1 MTQHSTSWPVHW
13 SLPAGAEGDPAF
25 ARLHQ
30 FWLGKCRRDETGHGL
45 LPARND
51 IDVLDIPRELLRDI
65 ALLEVVPQS
74 DGSRRYRIRLFGS
87 ALAAMTGAD
96 ETGRYYDETVPPA
109 GYAVLRQHLD
119 QAVSEARPMF
129 FASPSAAPGRGF
141 LYFGRFGLP
150 LASDGRQVDMILALV
165 RPLPSPDPR
174 PDLGPDPG

>member
-1 MTQHSTSWPVHW
+1 MTYPVHW
-13 SLPAGAEGDPAF
+13 ALPDGADCDPAF
-25 ARLHQ
+25 ARLHDY
-30 FWLGKCRRDETGHGL
+30 WLGKCKSGQ
-45 LPARND
+45 LPARTD
-51 IDVLDIPRELLRDI
+51 IDPLELPRDLLPGI
-65 ALLEVVPQS
+65 ALLEVEAQP
-74 DGSRRYRIRLFGS
+74 DKTHRYRIRLFGS

-165 RPLPSPDPR
+165 RPLPNPDPR
-174 PDLGPDPG
+174 PDLG